1 MKNVTIFV
9 GKLDSLLR
17 LVTSNLLGLLFSPPR
32 VMEILVINMR
42 YF

>member
-17 LVTSNLLGLLFSPPR
+17 LVTSNLLFSPPR